1 MASSSPLGSH
11 LSVSTS
17 LRIVHQM
24 TNDPHRCVVVT
35 VTMIERGLLVGFE
48 GTAYSPSDYSGLL
61 HEFHTGLLVAF
72 SRLYGPYT
80 RWNPL
85 VNARFDNLASRLGDF
100 FSFQERSDEPRR
112 VWPSVVKFQL
122 YVDFDR

>member
-1 MASSSPLGSH
+1 MASSSPLGPH
-11 LSVSTS
+11 WSVSNP

-24 TNDPHRCVVVT
+24 TNDPHRCVIIT
-35 VTMIERGLLVGFE
+35 ATMIERGLCVGFE

-61 HEFHTGLLVAF
+61 HEFHTGLLVVF
-72 SRLYGPYT
+72 SHLYGPYT

-100 FSFQERSDEPRR
+100 FSFQERPDEPRR